1 MRSCS
6 WPQFADRN
14 VGSAVPSS
22 HPASPGTKFAKNRV
36 AQHVADLLVRPL
48 FSRDFHGFS
57 FFCPRDHFSFF
68 IMNELIITYQFQ
80 IFSDSA
86 CLAMQTTDIH
96 VACAN
101 SCQMDLCGSK
111 SAQIMPRGVTPAS
124 SQPRALPAAEL
135 AATRVFQRLQ
145 PQRAYLQRR
154 LPSGRTCS
162 REAFASS
169 LSRYVPKARMRKVL
183 LWIRTPT

>member
-68 IMNELIITYQFQ
+68 IMNELINFRFSAIPHVWRCKLQTYM
-80 IFSDSA
+80 
-86 CLAMQTTDIH
+86 LRVQTA
-96 VACAN
+96 V
-101 SCQMDLCGSK
+101 K
-111 SAQIMPRGVTPAS
+111 
-124 SQPRALPAAEL
+124 
-135 AATRVFQRLQ
+135 
-145 PQRAYLQRR
+145 
-154 LPSGRTCS
+154 
-162 REAFASS
+162 
-169 LSRYVPKARMRKVL
+169 
-183 LWIRTPT
+183 